1 MPTSKHIRIQE
12 VVTGIKYDGTNQQ
25 EILNFCNQCT
35 AAFNE
40 ETQTSEL
47 FFMGTIVNP
56 NSWVIKDPIGGFS
69 TMANREF
76 NILYDPQPA
85 A

>member
-1 MPTSKHIRIQE
+1 MPTSKHIRTQE

-25 EILNFCNQCT
+25 EITAFCNQCT
-35 AAFNE
+35 AVFDE
-40 ETQTSEL
+40 ETQTSKLYFIGIE
-47 FFMGTIVNP
+47 VNP
-56 NSWVIKDPIGGFS
+56 NSWVLKDPIGGFS

-85 A
+85 